1 MVSARGQ
8 STLANVFMAAVVL
21 VIAGGVAF
29 AGGGVLEDA
38 RQEPV
43 SAALAVGVDGAN
55 VTVSHESGDALT
67 AAEVDLVVQGAEG
80 STRLALD
87 TFTRRGD
94 GDGTL
99 SAGETYAVGHGLSGE
114 AAEMRVVHRPSG
126 SVLARDEVEV
136 PPVGHVP
143 DPAAATGGYS
153 PESSQAGSGS
163 LTVSDGTYRLDG
175 NTWQEVDFD
184 YTVTRDTVLVF
195 EFRSDEQGEL
205 HAVGLGTDNTGSQPL
220 YKVYGTQ
227 DVAST
232 GAYEFNGTYDTYTD
246 GDGWVRYEVPVGEA
260 FQGDVSHLVFVND
273 DDGGGPVESVF
284 RNVRVYEE

>member
-1 MVSARGQ
+1 MV
-8 STLANVFMAAVVL
+8 AVVL

-38 RQEPV
+38 RQKPV

-55 VTVSHESGDALT
+55 VTVSHESGDAL
-67 AAEVDLVVQGAEG
+67 AATEVDLVVQSADGA
-80 STRLALD
+80 TRLPLE

-114 AAEMRVVHRPSG
+114 TAEVRVVHRPSG
-126 SVLARDEVEV
+126 SVLARDRVEA
-136 PPVGHVP
+136 PFVGRVP
-143 DPAAATGGYS
+143 DPAAAIGGYS
-153 PESSQAGSGS
+153 LEPSQAGSGS
-163 LTVSDGTYRLDG
+163 LTVSEGTYRLDG

-184 YTVTRDTVLVF
+184 YTVTPDTVLVF
-195 EFRSDEQGEL
+195 EFHSDDEGEL
-205 HAVGLGTDNTGSQPL
+205 HAIGLGTDNTGSQPL

-227 DVAST
+227 SAANT
-232 GAYEFNGTYDTYTD
+232 GGYEFNGTYDTYTD

-273 DDGGGPVESVF
+273 DDGGGSVTSAF
-284 RNVRVYEE
+284 RNVRVYEV